1 MASEEEWSTNIKIG
15 EAIVDLLSGR
25 IYRTLPIALKELVSN
40 AWDADAKNVQIF
52 IHEDKKQIA
61 IIDDGKGMRRP
72 ELENY
77 VNIAITSKS
86 NETKTQEGRSII
98 GNYGI
103 GVLSTLPFCKKVT
116 VQTTVKDSDEINF
129 ISISSEKWIDE
140 EGHRKPP
147 TPKELTVECPG
158 RTEAD
163 DRLKD
168 EQGTTILLEDIFSA
182 EWDLISEPANPRKKD
197 YMGLSGLDRIKWFL
211 QQYAPIEYHPEAQ
224 PYVDFFGPPTEYE
237 PMNLYYNGEKLFRNA
252 IEGAE
257 KLETEDKI
265 SIADGNVV
273 FRYLIVSPK
282 HSVEPENLRGL
293 QIRMKNVAIGLPTH
307 FDIYTRSPKLYGRMR
322 YIGGEIEILKGFENQ
337 LSLDRENII
346 TCPEWIEFSEFF
358 RTRLEKQANS
368 LQDLAEAEADV
379 GALAVSSGVPSQKAD
394 YGFLSKKAVRGSTKN
409 KRAVSAKSK
418 NELITNLKKSVDKV
432 GYSVQEIPLKET
444 PISVDHEKKVVYVST
459 EKKNEFSII
468 RLQECSIFEVEG
480 TVEKENIAELLYGES
495 IAFNYS
501 HPLFKVSKDRKTI
514 KELISIVYHLHY
526 QNRLTDE
533 GLKDFNKILLEM
545 YKEGEWGG

>member
-1 MASEEEWSTNIKIG
+1 MTNEKEWSTSIEVG

-61 IIDDGKGMRRP
+61 IIDDGNGMTRHQ
-72 ELENY
+72 LENY

-86 NETKTQEGRSII
+86 NKTKSKEGRPII

-103 GVLSTLPFCKKVT
+103 GVLSTLPFCKKVI

-147 TPKELTVECPG
+147 NPQELTVEFPG

-168 EQGTTILLEDIFSA
+168 EQGTTILLEDIFPA
-182 EWDLISEPANPRKKD
+182 EWNLILEPAIPRKKD

-211 QQYAPIEYHPEAQ
+211 QQYAPIEYHPEAH
-224 PYVDFFGPPTEYE
+224 PYMDFFRPPTEYE
-237 PMNLYYNGEKLFRNA
+237 PMNLYYNGEKLYRNA
-252 IEGAE
+252 IKGAKELE
-257 KLETEDKI
+257 KKETF
-265 SIADGNVV
+265 SIADGKVV
-273 FRYLIVSPK
+273 FRYLIVSPMK
-282 HSVEPENLRGL
+282 GVEPEELRGL
-293 QIRMKNVAIGLPTH
+293 QIRMKNVAIGLPRH
-307 FDIYTRSPKLYGRMR
+307 FDIYTLSQHLYGRMR

-358 RTRLEKQANS
+358 RTRLVKIADTIQNIA
-368 LQDLAEAEADV
+368 DAEARV
-379 GALAVSSGVPSQKAD
+379 GALAISSGVSSQEAD
-394 YGFLSKKAVRGSTKN
+394 YGFLSKNAVRPSTKN
-409 KRAVSAKSK
+409 KIAISAKSK
-418 NELITNLKKSVDKV
+418 KELTTDLKKSLDKV
-432 GYSVQEIPLKET
+432 GYSLNESSKQDV
-444 PISVDHEKKVVYVST
+444 PISVDHENKVVYVST
-459 EKKNEFSII
+459 EKKEELPIM
-468 RLQECSIFEVEG
+468 RLQEYSIFEVEG
-480 TVEKENIAELLYGES
+480 NVEKENIAEMLDDKS
-495 IAFNYS
+495 ITFNYS
-501 HPLFKVSKDRKTI
+501 HPLFEISKDRKTI

-526 QNRLTDE
+526 QKRLTDE
-533 GLKDFNKILLEM
+533 GLKAFNNILIET
-545 YKEGEWGG
+545 YKEGE